1 LISILYFVD
10 AFRFTDVWD
19 DKHMVFLENSP
30 SFANLNGKE
39 CLQQSG
45 VYNTKHKARDD
56 GRTSVKEILS
66 ARK

>member
-1 LISILYFVD
+1 LISILYFFD
-10 AFRFTDVWD
+10 AFKFTDVWD
-19 DKHMVFLENSP
+19 DKRMAFRENSP

-56 GRTSVKEILS
+56 RRTSLKEILS